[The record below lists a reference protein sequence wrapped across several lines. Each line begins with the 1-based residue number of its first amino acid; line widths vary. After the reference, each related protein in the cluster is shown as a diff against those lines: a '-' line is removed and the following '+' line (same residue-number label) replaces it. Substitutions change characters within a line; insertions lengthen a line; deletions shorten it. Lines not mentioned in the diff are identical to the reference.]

1 MGKGLIIKGAD
12 FSANALGTLEDMYE
26 DITSK
31 LINGFTSVGSG
42 SGTTVPAKL
51 YNSEYNSTSELI
63 PNYLVLMDSVT
74 SLYDTSVGVEW
85 FIPTGFKLRP
95 WAHKKT
101 SSIASDGTISDSKI
115 LKANSTVI
123 AGSNEWVSADQIYS
137 ILGVQQS
144 TYPCYNGNI
153 GLIGSGA
160 ELTLQQAIA
169 AGVRVRR
176 IKQ

>member
-12 FSANALGTLEDMYE
+12 FSANALGTLEEMYE
-26 DITSK
+26 DITST
-31 LINGFTSVGSG
+31 LINGFASIGGG
-42 SGTTVPAKL
+42 SGTTVSAKL
-51 YNSEYNSTSELI
+51 YNSNYNSDNQLI
-63 PNYLVLMDSVT
+63 PSYLVLMNSVT

-85 FIPTGFKLRP
+85 FLPTGFKLRP
-95 WAHKKT
+95 WAYKKT
-101 SSIASDGTISDSKI
+101 SSIASDGTIS
-115 LKANSTVI
+115 NSIMIRDTHTFI
-123 AGSNEWVSADQIYS
+123 TGSNEWVSAAQIYLM
-137 ILGVQQS
+137 LGIQQS

-153 GLIGSGA
+153 ALTSGG

>member
-12 FSANALGTLEDMYE
+12 FSANALGTLEEMYE
-26 DITSK
+26 DITST
-31 LINGFTSVGSG
+31 LINGFASIGGG

-51 YNSEYNSTSELI
+51 YNSNYNSDNQLI
-63 PNYLVLMDSVT
+63 PSYLVLMDSAT

-85 FIPTGFKLRP
+85 FLPAGFKLRP

-101 SSIASDGTISDSKI
+101 SSIASDGTIS
-115 LKANSTVI
+115 NSIVLRDNSIVI
-123 AGSNEWVSADQIYS
+123 TGSNEWVSAAQIYS

-153 GLIGSGA
+153 ALIESGV

>member
-12 FSANALGTLEDMYE
+12 FSANALGTLEEMYE
-26 DITSK
+26 DITSV
-31 LINGFTSVGSG
+31 LINGFTSVGTG

-51 YNSEYNSTSELI
+51 YNSNYNSTSELI
-63 PNYLVLMDSVT
+63 PKYLVLMNSVT

-85 FIPTGFKLRP
+85 FLPTGFKLRP
-95 WAHKKT
+95 WAYKKT
-101 SSIASDGTISDSKI
+101 SSIASNGTVSNSVILRDSHTYI
-115 LKANSTVI
+115 V
-123 AGSNEWVSADQIYS
+123 GSNEWVSADQIYS
-137 ILGVQQS
+137 MLGVQQS

-153 GLIGSGA
+153 GLIGSS
-160 ELTLQQAIA
+160 EDLTLQQAIT

>member
-12 FSANALGTLEDMYE
+12 FSANALGTLEEMYE

-31 LINGFTSVGSG
+31 LVNGFTSAIG
-42 SGTTVPAKL
+42 SGTTGAAKL
-51 YNSEYNSTSELI
+51 YNSNYNSTSELI
-63 PNYLVLMDSVT
+63 PNYLILMDSIT

-85 FIPTGFKLRP
+85 FLPTGFKLRP

-101 SSIASDGTISDSKI
+101 SSIASDGTISNSIMIRDSHTFI
-115 LKANSTVI
+115 T
-123 AGSNEWVSADQIYS
+123 GSNEWVSAAQIYS
-137 ILGVQQS
+137 MLGVQQS

-153 GLIGSGA
+153 ALIEGG